1 MSDPLASN
9 HYDSAGEAHSQ
20 SPLFKLP
27 TEIRNEIYAHAFGKS
42 TTRYRLTLG
51 EIRLYMSH
59 ADYKDDIATCKT
71 LHGFPSWLL
80 TCKQIK
86 TEAMDLFVRTLTFRT
101 PSWRHN
107 TTPST
112 MHNTMVHEH
121 GGLRNIRSVQAA
133 LSGRLRS
140 YSSIRSG
147 TLRRARLRAS
157 LPFVQPL
164 MLHAGCLE
172 LVWNLW
178 TSAELFAQES
188 DACAKHWDAS
198 WDTRFRR
205 VLIRV
210 KFPAERDAAD
220 GESRE
225 AVEVAVKCATR
236 LVGDGGVLTVG
247 KACAIPMIASLGE
260 RLLWARAVVVERKI

>member
-1 MSDPLASN
+1 LHSQSWLPKISSLVAPNLVVTFKPESNYFNQFVLSSIFQSSLPYNRSTLGATIPKQMQTSTPLASDN
-9 HYDSAGEAHSQ
+9 DDSSGEAQ
-20 SPLFKLP
+20 YQNTLLKLP
-27 TEIRNEIYAHAFGKS
+27 TEIRDEIYAHAFGKS

-51 EIRLYMSH
+51 EIRLYMNH

-101 PSWRHN
+101 PSWHPN
-107 TTPST
+107 TTPIT

-121 GGLRNIRSVQAA
+121 GGLRNIRSVEAA

-157 LPFVQPL
+157 LPFVQL
-164 MLHAGCLE
+164 
-172 LVWNLW
+172 
-178 TSAELFAQES
+178 
-188 DACAKHWDAS
+188 
-198 WDTRFRR
+198 
-205 VLIRV
+205 
-210 KFPAERDAAD
+210 
-220 GESRE
+220 
-225 AVEVAVKCATR
+225 
-236 LVGDGGVLTVG
+236 
-247 KACAIPMIASLGE
+247 
-260 RLLWARAVVVERKI
+260 